1 MRSIVGLHSYV
12 GVVALL
18 WAEAAYSQVSVD
30 YSGQLSAQLAAL
42 DIGPVTLP
50 PWPLAPFS
58 FPPSP
63 NAIGREWGQA
73 AAAPTYRIGDS
84 AFGLQLDVYSNEN
97 TAYAG
102 RRGAVA
108 FDEANLNL
116 TRIKPATP
124 LSFEELALF
133 YAGSF
138 GRLEIGYG
146 PGVSERTAVTG
157 PHDYGVGSFAGD
169 FPYFLQNPQDVGF
182 DTISA
187 YGSANTSPRLLYMSP
202 RVYGLQLGAT
212 YQPDTRDTG
221 ADFTYGEKSLGIIG
235 REPTATG
242 TYEAVSAGFINV
254 VEGGLN
260 YDATFGGVRIQ
271 ASLAGIRGDAAPSP
285 TGAPFHGLTSYQA
298 GFQLG
303 YGDWSIGGAPSPR
316 EPAATP
322 KPRRFAS
329 DKSNTISKGAYNMRR
344 DAGHSAPALFIRRTR
359 ATPRS
364 ARTASC
370 ISIPPA
376 SDIGLPGISTS
387 AWNWTRSKPSRPT
400 SATTPPTWR
409 SSNCGMRSPARIRGR
424 ADKPASPPP
433 HLRRTLPIAKR
444 GLRLRAA
451 ETMVRR
457 LQAP

>member
-1 MRSIVGLHSYV
+1 VRSIVWLRSGI
-12 GVVALL
+12 GIVALL
-18 WAEAAYSQVSVD
+18 WAEAAHSQVSAD

-221 ADFTYGEKSLGIIG
+221 VDFTYGEKSLGIIG

-285 TGAPFHGLTSYQA
+285 TGAPFHGLTSYQT

-303 YGDWSIGGAPSPR
+303 YGDWSIGGGAVTAGTSGYT
-316 EPAATP
+316 EAATVRQRQEQYDFEGGIQYAP
-322 KPRRFAS
+322 GRWTFGAGALYSS
-329 DKSNTISKGAYNMRR
+329 DEGDPTFRSNRQLYFYSAGLRYQFTRDL
-344 DAGHSAPALFIRRTR
+344 DAGVELDKVKTESADFGDYTTYMAIIQLRYAF
-359 ATPRS
+359 AGS
-364 ARTASC
+364 YS
-370 ISIPPA
+370 
-376 SDIGLPGISTS
+376 G
-387 AWNWTRSKPSRPT
+387 SR
-400 SATTPPTWR
+400 
-409 SSNCGMRSPARIRGR
+409 
-424 ADKPASPPP
+424 
-433 HLRRTLPIAKR
+433 
-444 GLRLRAA
+444 
-451 ETMVRR
+451 
-457 LQAP
+457 